1 MQNPSRLKIFLYQY
15 LTFGIYFFVWCHRL
29 GKELSTSL
37 KKQAVPSM
45 WWFIIP
51 GGAYYW
57 IWRMSESLDTATG
70 HRIKKTD
77 VFLLYLVFS
86 GGGFLFGSPYS
97 FNFGSGSNSSISSDT
112 SVNLRLILIIA
123 AIVLAALIFIG
134 ITLHAV
140 YISII
145 QGKIDKVRGG
155 DSNKS
160 VPKSGKAKKN
170 NQE

>member
-1 MQNPSRLKIFLYQY
+1 
-15 LTFGIYFFVWCHRL
+15 
-29 GKELSTSL
+29 
-37 KKQAVPSM
+37 M

-57 IWRMSESLDTATG
+57 IWRMSESLDAATG

-77 VFLLYLVFS
+77 VFLLYLVLS
-86 GGGFLFGSPYS
+86 GAGIFGSPYW
-97 FNFGSGSNSSISSDT
+97 FNISQDTNSSISTDS
-112 SVNLRLILIIA
+112 SVNLRLILTVV
-123 AIVLAALIFIG
+123 AIVFALLIFLV